1 MLETLVGRMAN
12 LYAFI
17 DESGDG
23 GFTPKGSKY
32 FSVTS
37 MLLTDPNIARD
48 ELFRLRHQIIE
59 EGQDLE
65 YFHATTDRQ
74 VDRDR
79 VFAIL
84 QQLRPE
90 DCRADT
96 VLLEKAKAN
105 PTVRVPERYY
115 CDTVELVLKHQM
127 ASYGKD
133 IREYDRLLVFL
144 DRPSQRGKEF
154 NAMLKALKTKLPK
167 FLHGVPYSL
176 HFHASMSHHG
186 LQMVDYLSWSVS
198 VKYERGEFRPM
209 ESVKHLV
216 KTEFDMYRRGTT
228 IYYKK

>member
-1 MLETLVGRMAN
+1 MPN

-23 GFTPKGSKY
+23 GFTPKGSRY

-37 MLLTDPNIARD
+37 MLLTDPSIGRD
-48 ELFRLRHQIIE
+48 ALFRLRHQIIE

-84 QQLRPE
+84 GALEPG

-96 VLLEKAKAN
+96 VLMEKAKAN
-105 PTVRVPERYY
+105 PALRVPQRYY
-115 CDTVELVLKHQM
+115 SGAVERVLRYQL
-127 ASYGKD
+127 AAYGRD
-133 IREYDRLLVFL
+133 IRQFDSLVVFL

-154 NAMLKALKTKLPK
+154 SAMLKALKSNLPR

-186 LQMVDYLSWSVS
+186 LQMVDYLSWAVS
-198 VKYERGEFRPM
+198 VHRERGEDRPLAA
-209 ESVKHLV
+209 VQHLV
-216 KTEFDMYRRGTT
+216 QTQLDMFRNGTKV
-228 IYYKK
+228 YYEK